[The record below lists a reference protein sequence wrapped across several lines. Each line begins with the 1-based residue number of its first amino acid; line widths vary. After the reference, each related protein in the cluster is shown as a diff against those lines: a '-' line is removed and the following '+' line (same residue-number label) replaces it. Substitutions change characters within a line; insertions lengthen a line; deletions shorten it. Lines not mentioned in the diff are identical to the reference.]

1 MLDPL
6 FHQPARTRIA
16 AFLAA
21 RRRASF
27 SELKRITGL
36 TDGNLD
42 AHLRKLLEAGY
53 VRASQLPS
61 PRRPRTDFAL
71 SGAGRREFASYVEA
85 LRELL
90 DLPAGPAR
98 RTRGRGRGRP

>member
-16 AFLAA
+16 ALLAA
-21 RRRASF
+21 RESASF
-27 SELKRITGL
+27 SELKRTTGL

-53 VRASQLPS
+53 VESSEIPG
-61 PRRPRTDFAL
+61 PGRPQTAFAL
-71 SGAGRREFASYVEA
+71 TETGRKEFVGYVEA

-90 DLPAGPAR
+90 GLEPGVAQSRRRAR
-98 RTRGRGRGRP
+98 RR